1 MGDLEQYTKELYKPV
16 KLRYKR
22 RNVITKYP
30 LDIVSADLIDLN
42 NLNDKN
48 KGVKYLLSVIDIY
61 SRYAWL
67 VPLNDKT
74 GKTVLNALKSLEIK
88 PTNLWCDEGGE
99 FFNKECKT
107 WCKDNN
113 INLYHTFS
121 EVKGSHIERFNRTIK
136 EKIFKTITL
145 KQTGG
150 KYIDFLP
157 NILNE
162 YNNKIHSKTK
172 ETPYNVFYEDKLPAL
187 NNEEDILKPN
197 YEVGDFVRISRVKK
211 TFEKGYLIKWSI
223 EVYKIKEV
231 HNTQPPTYTIEDQ
244 QKEEIKGKFYEE
256 ELQKT
261 DLQDFALIEK
271 IIRNKKV
278 GNRREYYVKYVGYD
292 DKFNEWISEDK
303 LQDLQN

>member
-88 PTNLWCDEGGE
+88 PTNLWCDEGAE

-150 KYIDFLP
+150 KYVDFLP

-278 GNRREYYVKYVGYD
+278 GNRIEYFVKYVGYD